1 MLILPYLSTLLP
13 YLSTFVFAYPLAMSV
28 IWIIGGLYFWV
39 NYEAK
44 EKDSLRLLKTFP
56 NISILVPCHNEA
68 ASIELTCKTLS
79 SLDYD
84 HYQVIFIDDCSG
96 DNTVEIIRSFVDR
109 FPYLH
114 LIQLKENLGKAGAL
128 NTALKYV
135 NTTFVLV
142 LDADTIISGQ
152 TLKWLV
158 LPFTRRANLG
168 AVAAN
173 PIPHNKDSF
182 LSKFQTAE
190 FLSIIGLIKRTQG
203 IIGHIFTV
211 TGCTT
216 LYKTNILRE
225 IGGFSTITATEDIDV
240 TWKIQKASYRIWF
253 QPQALAFIQVPNNLK
268 EYWKQRKRWAT
279 GGWHLLRTHKEIFCH
294 WRLRHLWLLFL
305 DFVLSYSWA
314 FSLIIVMISSAIS
327 IIFGLNLGLK
337 LLPSVHVTIGIL
349 IYVIQQICAL
359 AINLAYDKDIKSCF
373 IYIPWYPIFFFI
385 IGAVLIVW
393 TSPKSLFGNLKNSG
407 KWSSPKRFHTEYST
421 KN

>member
-1 MLILPYLSTLLP
+1 MLLSFLTM
-13 YLSTFVFAYPLAMSV
+13 FVFIYPIAMSI
-28 IWIIGGLYFWV
+28 IWIIGGIYFWTI
-39 NYEAK
+39 YEVK
-44 EKDSLRLLKTFP
+44 EKGSVSSLNTFP

-68 ASIELTCKTLS
+68 NSIALTCKNLS
-79 SLDYD
+79 SLEYEN
-84 HYQVIFIDDCSG
+84 YRVLFIDDCSQ
-96 DNTVEIIRSFVDR
+96 DNTADIIRSFVDK
-109 FPYLH
+109 FPHFH
-114 LIQLKENLGKAGAL
+114 LIRLQENMGKAGAL

-135 NTTFVLV
+135 NTTLVMV
-142 LDADTIISGQ
+142 LDADTIISGE
-152 TLKWLV
+152 TIKWLV

-173 PIPHNKDSF
+173 PIPYNKDSF

-190 FLSIIGLIKRTQG
+190 FMSIIGLIKRTQG

-216 LYKTNILRE
+216 LYKTDLLRK

-240 TWKIQKASYRIWF
+240 TWKIQKASYKVWF

-279 GGWHLLRTHKEIFCH
+279 GGWHLLRTHKDIFCH

-305 DFVLSYSWA
+305 DFILAYTWA
-314 FSLIIVMISSAIS
+314 FCFISLMIFSVIS
-327 IIFGLNLGLK
+327 IVFGFNLGLE
-337 LLPSVHVTIGIL
+337 LIPSTHMTLAIL
-349 IYVIQQICAL
+349 IYLIQQICAL
-359 AINLAYDKDIKSCF
+359 GINFAYDKDIKGCF
-373 IYIPWYPIFFFI
+373 IYIPWYPIFFFM

-407 KWSSPKRFHTEYST
+407 KWSSPKRFHL
-421 KN
+421 N